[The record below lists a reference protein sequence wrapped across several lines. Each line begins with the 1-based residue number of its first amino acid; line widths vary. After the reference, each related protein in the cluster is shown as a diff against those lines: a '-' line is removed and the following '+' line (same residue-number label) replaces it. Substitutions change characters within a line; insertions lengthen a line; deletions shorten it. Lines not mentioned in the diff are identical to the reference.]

1 MTHIETDNPFILW
14 RLSYYDWLWE
24 NRAFVCAVL
33 IIYIIWLYARFKK
46 L

>member
-14 RLSYYDWLWE
+14 HVAYYDWLWD

-33 IIYIIWLYARFKK
+33 IIYFIWLYARFKK